1 MSGMMT
7 KVWGPGCWVFL
18 HCLVHGYPDKIDPNN
33 KEDVSRKK
41 HTKIFLENFPY
52 ILPCKYCRKSC
63 IKFVEELPSLE
74 KALDSKKELCKWMYK
89 LHNKVNIKLG
99 ISDFPSFKDVCSQY
113 DSYKA
118 KCSMDKK
125 GCIDA
130 PKGYRTKRCK
140 LDIEPVYTSI
150 YENSEKIANMSDDK
164 LLSKRHELFE
174 PITIPITEEM
184 KQNIIKIV
192 TQALAI
198 DHQELLEE
206 VDDFL
211 ELLNFEDVQGVTKGV
226 TKGGTKGVTKGG
238 TKGGAKEEWRIY
250 GQEQC
255 PYCREA
261 KKFAEDQGLDY
272 EYYELTDHHKQKL
285 YKKLG
290 ASTIPMIFKIKKNKK
305 YRYIGGL
312 DKFREIKR

>member
-18 HCLVHGYPDKIDPNN
+18 HCLVNGYPDKIDPNN
-33 KEDVSRKK
+33 KEDVTRKK
-41 HTKIFLENFPY
+41 HTKLFLENFPY
-52 ILPCKYCRKSC
+52 ILPCKYCRQSC
-63 IKFVEELPSLE
+63 IKFVDELPSLE
-74 KALDSKKELCKWMYK
+74 KALDSKKSLCKWMYK

-99 ISDFPSFKDVCSQY
+99 IGDFPSFKDVCSQY

-118 KCSMDKK
+118 QCSMDKK

-130 PKGYRTKRCK
+130 PKGYRTKKCK
-140 LDIEPVYTSI
+140 LKVESVYASI
-150 YENSEKIANMSDDK
+150 YENTKKITNMSDKK
-164 LLSKRHELFE
+164 LLLKRHKLFE

-184 KQNIIKIV
+184 NQNIIKIV
-192 TQALAI
+192 TQAI
-198 DHQELLEE
+198 DINDKELLEE
-206 VDDFL
+206 VDNFL
-211 ELLNFEDVQGVTKGV
+211 ELLNTDSDDENG
-226 TKGGTKGVTKGG
+226 
-238 TKGGAKEEWRIY
+238 KEEWRIY

-261 KKFAEDQGLDY
+261 KKLAEDKGLDY
-272 EYYELTDHHKQKL
+272 EYYELTDSHKQKL

-290 ASTIPMIFKIKKNKK
+290 VSTIPMIFKIKKNQK

-312 DKFREIKR
+312 DKFGAILDKR